1 MNALPNKA
9 RSPIPSSRDVNEAL
23 DAIRQNKAAYGS
35 GHFTTRGFLPILR
48 RKRASSLPWSSYV
61 RIAGRK
67 VAITGTRS
75 RYIWVNVTNNT
86 AQWSSVDMDPM
97 PDGIEI
103 YDTYVNEVHIPR
115 LG

>member
-1 MNALPNKA
+1 MSTTFSKDGAQRIVRVVRKVEREKSLARQANGPRNK
-9 RSPIPSSRDVNEAL
+9 
-23 DAIRQNKAAYGS
+23 
-35 GHFTTRGFLPILR
+35 FRG
-48 RKRASSLPWSSYV
+48 WSEYV

-103 YDTYVNEVHIPR
+103 YDTYVQEVHIPR

>member
-9 RSPIPSSRDVNEAL
+9 RSPIPSSRDVNDAL
-23 DAIRQNKAAYGS
+23 DAIRQNKAGYGS
-35 GHFTTRGFLPILR
+35 GHFTTRGFLPIKRRARLPLR
-48 RKRASSLPWSSYV
+48 WSDYV

-75 RYIWVNVTNNT
+75 RYIWVNFAAKT
-86 AQWSSVDMDPM
+86 AVWSSVDMDPM

-103 YDTYVNEVHIPR
+103 YDTHVNEVHIPR
-115 LG
+115 V